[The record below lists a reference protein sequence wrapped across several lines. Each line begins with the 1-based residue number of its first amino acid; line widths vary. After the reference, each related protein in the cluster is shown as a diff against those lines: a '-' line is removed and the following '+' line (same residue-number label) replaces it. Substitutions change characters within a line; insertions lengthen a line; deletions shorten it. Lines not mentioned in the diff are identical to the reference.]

1 MQLSTFWVQ
10 PPMRF
15 RFGFAEN
22 VVFFLTAGRDC
33 LTAGRPS
40 DGDLL
45 SRFFRFFTD
54 KTDRNE
60 RYRLYSPGVTTFA
73 RGAGHQRL
81 FWVQPPL
88 RFRFDFAKK
97 SCQLG
102 LSGGKV
108 WTIRGKLCGEIL
120 HWNVFFL
127 HVHARAASRRVGER
141 RSFPQGPPRIVPT
154 FLEALILV
162 LEPPPAPR
170 VRVGARKSANSRPR
184 LRRFCLPLHEALDP
198 AGP

>member
-1 MQLSTFWVQ
+1 MA
-10 PPMRF
+10 
-15 RFGFAEN
+15 FA
-22 VVFFLTAGRDC
+22 
-33 LTAGRPS
+33 
-40 DGDLL
+40 
-45 SRFFRFFTD
+45 RFFTD

-102 LSGGKV
+102 LSGEKV

-184 LRRFCLPLHEALDP
+184 LRRFCLPP
-198 AGP
+198 P